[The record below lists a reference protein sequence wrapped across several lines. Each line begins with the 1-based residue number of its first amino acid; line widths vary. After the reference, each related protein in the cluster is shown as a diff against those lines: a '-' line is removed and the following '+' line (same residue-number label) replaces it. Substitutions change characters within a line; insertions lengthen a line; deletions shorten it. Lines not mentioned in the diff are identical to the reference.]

1 MGTGGRV
8 DTGPRSG
15 PWGGSS
21 DGSPALQVAPCWLGV
36 PGFRWRAS
44 GMCPQGNTS
53 GLSKGARGPQ
63 EAGWQAHQSP
73 VSVRPRNAGIL
84 QMTLGERPPGRWV
97 HMRGGGA
104 GSLAGG
110 RRGLVLPRLGLGGGV
125 PGQQQLLD
133 GAVRRALRGEA
144 VFLEEGKGGW
154 PRLTG
159 RGRRGAGRSPGTGT
173 GGLARDKC
181 RLRCAR
187 TLTAR
192 DSHSSPTGPLPALLN
207 LVNCA
212 WYCTVARKPSS
223 PTSVMRFP
231 GGRGRQPTHHLL

>member
-1 MGTGGRV
+1 MLAGCPWLQVEGVRHV
-8 DTGPRSG
+8 SPREHEW
-15 PWGGSS
+15 PEQ
-21 DGSPALQVAPCWLGV
+21 GSPGPAGGGVAGPPEPCQR
-36 PGFRWRAS
+36 P
-44 GMCPQGNTS
+44 T
-53 GLSKGARGPQ
+53 
-63 EAGWQAHQSP
+63 
-73 VSVRPRNAGIL
+73 VRPRNAGIL

-159 RGRRGAGRSPGTGT
+159 RGRRGAGRSPGRLVASHGT
-173 GGLARDKC
+173 SAG
-181 RLRCAR
+181 CAV
-187 TLTAR
+187 LGHSPPGTATAAPR
-192 DSHSSPTGPLPALLN
+192 GPCP
-207 LVNCA
+207 
-212 WYCTVARKPSS
+212 RS
-223 PTSVMRFP
+223 
-231 GGRGRQPTHHLL
+231 

>member
-1 MGTGGRV
+1 MLAGCPWLQVEGVRHV
-8 DTGPRSG
+8 SPREHEW
-15 PWGGSS
+15 PEQ
-21 DGSPALQVAPCWLGV
+21 GSPGPAGGGVAGPPEPCQR
-36 PGFRWRAS
+36 P
-44 GMCPQGNTS
+44 
-53 GLSKGARGPQ
+53 
-63 EAGWQAHQSP
+63 
-73 VSVRPRNAGIL
+73 RPRNAGIL

-104 GSLAGG
+104 GGRGRLARG